1 MLKLSKK
8 HNVYEVWNEWAAES
22 VFVDH
27 KPSVEEIVELVKKN
41 DWYRVTPD
49 TQDEAGFI
57 RKWIHVE
64 RLQHFYTTAP
74 ARVKKIKPDPK
85 RCSYC
90 NGDGMKSD
98 DSYSTFECPWCGGT
112 GKQNES

>member
-8 HNVYEVWNEWAAES
+8 HEVYEVWNEWAAES

-27 KPSVEEIVELVKKN
+27 KPNPEEIKELVKKN
-41 DWYRVTPD
+41 DWYTVTAD
-49 TQDEAGFI
+49 CYDVEEFI
-57 RKWIHVE
+57 RKWVHIE

-74 ARVKKIKPDPK
+74 VRVKKTKPDPN

-90 NGDGMKSD
+90 NGAGVKSD
-98 DSYSTFECPWCGGT
+98 DSYSTFGCPWCDGT
-112 GKQNES
+112 GKRRES